1 LTPVK
6 RKSLLG
12 HRLAE
17 LSRREEVE
25 VQHGHDGVHRILVVT
40 HIGVDR
46 NRLSSVLQ
54 RHQLGASNEA
64 HILLP
69 VLTKRSQRFTGDLD
83 EEIRASERDVESLV
97 AALGDLPGTVTGAIG
112 DADPR
117 LAVADTLRTFQAD
130 EVITMPPPAAELN
143 ALKISPPDEVFKGVR
158 LPVTVVQDS
167 ARPRTD

>member
-1 LTPVK
+1 MTRIR
-6 RKSLLG
+6 RKGLPG

-17 LSRREEVE
+17 LSPREDVE
-25 VQHGHDGVHRILVVT
+25 VRHGHDGVHRILVVT

-46 NRLSSVLQ
+46 SQLYEVLR
-54 RHQLGASNEA
+54 RHQHGTSNHT

-83 EEIRASERDVESLV
+83 EEIRASECDVESLV
-97 AALGDLPGTVTGAIG
+97 GALGDLPGTVTGAIG

-117 LAVADTLRTFQAD
+117 LAVEDALRTFQAD
-130 EVITMPPPAAELN
+130 EVVTIPPPAAELN

-158 LPVTVVQDS
+158 LPLTVVQDS
-167 ARPRTD
+167 ARPQN